1 MVVYLHVLGRVET
14 SDVGGGDNPVSGQLE
29 DTYIV
34 RKRNTGQKSMVGRS
48 YLQKKVRTPTNM
60 CASF

>member
-34 RKRNTGQKSMVGRS
+34 RRRITGEESMVGRP
-48 YLQKKVRTPTNM
+48 YLQKKVGTSTKM